1 MKYRPALLACICAV
15 SLVTHLFSVGL
26 LQAEDSLAELPA
38 GGARLISE
46 VKTAPDQ
53 LIVHLGDG
61 KFGQKQVLDVEHSA
75 FSKSL
80 QVQLT
85 AQPQNTWD
93 ASISMQTTAAVKKG
107 DALLIGFW
115 TRGKPLEGVGG
126 GVAEV
131 VFELNGCLLYTSPSP
146 RDGLLSRMPSSA

>member
-1 MKYRPALLACICAV
+1 MKFRPALLTNVCA
-15 SLVTHLFSVGL
+15 SLLLTHLFSAD

-38 GGARLISE
+38 GGVRLISE
-46 VKTAPDQ
+46 EKTAPDQ

-85 AQPQNTWD
+85 AQPQNTC
-93 ASISMQTTAAVKKG
+93 
-107 DALLIGFW
+107 
-115 TRGKPLEGVGG
+115 
-126 GVAEV
+126 
-131 VFELNGCLLYTSPSP
+131 CLLYTSPSP
-146 RDGLLSRMPSSA
+146 RDRG